1 MNKIYK
7 TIWNESIRAWV
18 AVHENAAAC
27 GKSTRSSRRRVSS
40 GLLALGMAAAGW
52 ATVTTGAFAQVST
65 SGNSQGFGIGSTSRG
80 SSTCVAIGASGSS
93 NATTYCGG
101 ADALAVGNGASAVGA
116 TSVAVGYSANAI
128 NSGDLALGAS
138 SYASGGV
145 GNLSA
150 VAVGRAATAVG
161 QDALA
166 LGNSAS
172 AQVDY
177 GAALGNFA
185 KVSAR
190 NALAVGNS
198 SSAGGVAATAIGN
211 FATAA
216 GTNAVAIGGGGV
228 PGAFVGAQAGS
239 VGSVAIGGNL
249 VRAASSSA
257 TDGIA
262 IGGESV
268 VAAGAI
274 SGVAIGR
281 GSTVAGAAKYGIAQG
296 DGAAANQANDIAIG
310 HGAATNANAGGSNI
324 AVGNGATTGANGQ
337 NVAMGSDGTTAD
349 AGSASG
355 GAVAIGRGQTA
366 IGDGAVTLGANNVAA
381 GDAAGGSAAN
391 GAVAIGSGNQALGQ
405 GAVALGNASSATAAG
420 ALALGDTARSAA
432 QNAIAFGS
440 NATASHAG
448 SVALGANAVAD
459 GATLGNAGYN
469 PGSGA
474 IAGTNPVGEAS
485 VGSSGAER
493 RITNVAAGAGATDAV
508 NVSQLRSLGTNVDN
522 LGDTAASAIGGGASY
537 DPATGKVTG
546 PTYNIAGGQQTTISD
561 AINTL
566 NQGWNVTTSGNASG
580 TSVTAIKPGDTMTV
594 DGGKNIA
601 LTQDGSTISIATSD
615 TPTFTSVGIDNG
627 GPVLSGSGLDMSG
640 QKVAN
645 VAAGDVSAS
654 STDAVNGSQLHQTN
668 QTVNNVGDSTASV
681 IGGGASYDP
690 ATGKV
695 TGPTYNIAGGQQ
707 TTVSDA
713 INALNE
719 GWNVTTSGNASG
731 TSMTAIKPGD
741 TMTVDGGKNIALTQ
755 DGSKISIAT
764 SDTPT
769 FASVG
774 IDNGGPVLS
783 GSGLDMAGQKIT
795 NVAPGDVSS
804 TSTDAVNGSQLNDT
818 NQKIKQASDQ
828 AVKYDTNPDGSI
840 NYGSVTLNPGGV
852 PSKLGN
858 VAAGDVSATS
868 TDAVNGSQLHQT
880 NQTMNNQGDSTA
892 SVIGGGASYDP
903 ATGKVTG
910 PTYNIAGGQQTTIS
924 DAINVLNQGWNVTTS
939 GNANG
944 TSMTAI
950 KPGDTMT
957 VDGGKNI
964 ALTQDG
970 SKISIATSDTP
981 TFTSVGIDNGGLV
994 LSGSGLDMASQK
1006 ITNVAAGDVSA
1017 SSTDAVNG
1025 SQLHQTNQ
1033 TVNNQGNSTASV
1045 IGGGASY
1052 DPATGKVTGPTYNIA
1067 GGQQTTISDAINTLN
1082 QGWNVTTSGNASGTS
1097 MTAIKPGDTM
1107 TVDGGK
1113 NIALTQ
1119 DGSKISIATSDT
1131 PTFASVGIDNGGPVL
1146 SGSGLD
1152 MANQKITNVAQ
1163 GDVSASS
1170 SNAVN
1175 GSQLHQTNQTVNN
1188 VGDSTASAIGG
1199 GASYD
1204 PATGKVTGPTYN
1216 IAGGQQTTISDAI
1229 NVLNQGWNVTTSGN
1243 ANGTSMTAIK
1253 PGDTMTVDGGKN
1265 IALTQDGSK
1274 ISIAT
1279 SDMPTFTSVG
1289 IDNGGPVLSGSGLD
1303 MVNQKIKNVAAG
1315 DVSATSADA
1324 VNGSQLHQ
1332 TNQMV
1337 NNQGDSTVSVI
1348 GGGASYD
1355 PATGKVTG
1363 PTYNIA
1369 GGQQTTISD
1378 AINTLNQGWNVTTSG
1393 NASGTSMTAIKP
1405 GDTMTVDGG
1414 KNISLTQDGSTIS
1427 IATSDTPTFA
1437 SVGIDNG
1444 GPVLSGSGLD
1454 MANQKITNVAPGDV
1468 SATST
1473 DAVNGSQL
1481 YETNQSVTK
1490 LGDTLNNIAGDT
1502 SETYTDQNGIGIRYA
1517 RTNESG
1523 LAQTDAFAQSP
1534 GSTAVGY
1541 AATAS
1546 ADNALALG
1554 RETTASHAGS
1564 VALGANAIAD
1574 GATLGNAAYNPGT
1587 GPLAST
1593 TPVGEVSVGSSGA
1606 ERRITNVAAGAEDT
1620 DAVNVSQLKALQS
1633 SVGDVS
1639 DRAVKYDGNQGD
1651 PKTQI
1656 TLEGPTSTDGGK
1668 TGGTK
1673 LTNVAQGDV
1682 SATSMDVVNGS
1693 QLHQTNQ
1700 TVNNVG
1706 DSTASAIGG
1715 GASYDPATGKVTGPT
1730 YNIAGGQQTTI
1741 SDAINTLNQG
1751 WNVTTSGNAS
1761 GTAVTAIKPGD
1772 TMTVDGGK
1780 NIVLTQDGSK
1790 ISIATSDTPTFTS
1803 VGIDNGGAVL
1813 SGSGLDMAGQKV
1825 TNVAPGDVSAS
1836 STDAVNGSQL
1846 NDTNQKI
1853 KQASDQA
1860 VKYDTNPDGSINY
1873 GSVTLNPG
1881 GSPAKLGNVAAGDV
1895 SATSTDAVNGSQ
1907 LHQTNQTMNN
1917 QGDSTASAIGGGASY
1932 DPATGKV
1939 TGPTY
1944 NIAGGQ
1950 QTTISDA
1957 INALNQG
1964 WNVTTSGNASGTSV
1978 TAIKPGDT
1986 MTVDGG
1992 KNIALT
1998 QDGSKISIATS
2009 DTPTFTSVG
2018 IDNGGPV
2025 LSGSGL
2031 DMASQKITNVAAG
2044 DVSATSTD
2052 AVNGSQLH
2060 QTNQTVNNQGDS
2072 TASAI
2077 GGGASYDPATGK
2089 VTGPTYNIAGGQ
2101 QTTISDAINALNEGW
2116 NVTTSGNASGTAVT
2130 AIKPGSTMTVDGG
2143 KNIALT
2149 QDGSKISI
2157 ETSDT
2162 PTFAS
2167 VGIDNGG
2174 PMLSGSGLDMANQK
2188 ITNVAPGD
2196 VSATSTDAV
2205 NGSQLNDTN
2214 QKIKQASDQA
2224 VKYDT
2229 NPDGS
2234 VNYNS
2239 VTLNPGGSPAKLG
2252 NVAAGDVSATSTD
2265 AVNGS
2270 QLYETNQSVTKLGD
2284 TITNIAGDTSQ
2295 SYTDQNGVG
2304 IRYARTNEAGL
2315 PQTDAFA
2322 QAPGSTAVGY
2332 AATASADNA
2341 LALGREASATHAG
2354 SVALGANAIANGATL
2369 GNAAYNPGT
2378 GPLAGTTPVGEVSI
2392 GSGGAERRIT
2402 NVAAGAGDTDAV
2414 NVSQLKAL
2422 QSSVGD
2428 VSDRAVKYDG
2438 KPGDPKTQ
2446 ITLEGPASTDG
2457 GKTGGTKLTNVAQGD
2472 VSANSTDAING
2483 SQLNETNQSVTK
2495 LGDTITNIAG
2505 DTSESYTDQN
2515 GIGIRYVRTNEAGL
2529 SQTDA
2534 FAQAPGSTAV
2544 GYAATASADNALA
2557 LGREAS
2563 ATHAG
2568 SVALGANA
2576 IADGA
2581 TLGNAAYNP
2590 GTGPLAGTT
2599 PVGEVSIGSSGAE
2612 RRITNV
2618 AAGAED
2624 TDAVNVSQLKS
2635 VEANVGDLSAG
2646 VVKYDRNPDGTIDY
2660 THVTMNPGGA
2670 PTTISNVA
2678 AGELSA
2684 TSTDAVNG
2692 SQLYETNQ
2700 NVTRL
2705 GEQVDNIANGGGI
2718 KYFHANGGATPL
2730 PDSRA
2735 DGAGS
2740 TAMGPAA
2747 NANGANSVAVGNGA
2761 VANKDGD
2768 VALGAGSVA
2777 DRGAE
2782 KYKGKYSGA
2791 DNTTAGTVS
2800 VGAPGAER
2808 TISNVADG
2816 REATDAVNVRQ
2827 LDGAV
2832 EEAKKYTDDSIKKVA
2847 GDVVEVGDKLDKLGD
2862 RVTNVEGDVTNI
2874 KKGAGGMFQVSQ
2886 DQTPVAPS
2894 ASGSN
2899 SVAGGAGAVAS
2910 GSNSTALGNQA
2921 SATGSSST
2929 AVGNGA
2935 KASGNNAVALG
2946 AGSDGSRDN
2955 AVSVGAVGQ
2964 ERQIVNVAPG
2974 TAGTDAVNVN
2984 QLHDM
2989 ARGLGSQ
2996 IAGVRSDMQSMDHRL
3011 TAGVATAMAMAGLPQ
3026 AYLPG
3031 RSMVALG
3038 GGTWRGE
3045 SGVALGLS
3053 TVSDNGNWVM
3063 KGSAS
3068 SSSRGDIG
3076 ASVGVGYQ
3084 W

>member
-1 MNKIYK
+1 MNRIYK

-27 GKSTRSSRRRVSS
+27 GKSTRSTRRRVAR
-40 GLLALGMAAAGW
+40 GLLALGVAATGFTA
-52 ATVTTGAFAQVST
+52 ATPGAHAQTVVS
-65 SGNSQGFGIGSTSRG
+65 
-80 SSTCVAIGASGSS
+80 
-93 NATTYCGG
+93 GG
-101 ADALAVGNGASAVGA
+101 ANNAPSGKTASVDQSCGQNFVDRSNPGNTSNGNTYVLTNGCSTAVGN
-116 TSVAVGYSANAI
+116 N
-128 NSGDLALGAS
+128 
-138 SYASGGV
+138 
-145 GNLSA
+145 
-150 VAVGRAATAVG
+150 
-161 QDALA
+161 
-166 LGNSAS
+166 AS
-172 AQVDY
+172 AQTAGV
-177 GAALGNFA
+177 ALGDRA
-185 KVSAR
+185 SA
-190 NALAVGNS
+190 AQ
-198 SSAGGVAATAIGN
+198 GGVALG
-211 FATAA
+211 
-216 GTNAVAIGGGGV
+216 
-228 PGAFVGAQAGS
+228 VGARAVQ
-239 VGSVAIGGNL
+239 GN
-249 VRAASSSA
+249 
-257 TDGIA
+257 
-262 IGGESV
+262 
-268 VAAGAI
+268 
-274 SGVAIGR
+274 SGVAIGP
-281 GSTVAGAAKYGIAQG
+281 VALSSG
-296 DGAAANQANDIAIG
+296 NTSIAIG
-310 HGAATNANAGGSNI
+310 RQSAANGDYSMALGNVAYAKGESGIALGHSALADGYRSIAIGASDSRAAGNDGVSNGANYNPATQTRASGTNAVSLGAG
-324 AVGNGATTGANGQ
+324 AVTS
-337 NVAMGSDGTTAD
+337 VDDS
-349 AGSASG
+349 
-355 GAVAIGRGQTA
+355 VAIGSNSVGVANATGPAKFSGDA
-366 IGDGAVTLGANNVAA
+366 IASTGAVSVGKAGSERQIRNVAGGTAGTDAVNVNQLTAVSDSAVKYDTNPDGSVNYGSVTLNPGGAPAKLGNVAA
-381 GDAAGGSAAN
+381 GDVSATSTDAVNGSQLHQTNQTVNNQGDSTASVIGGGASYDPATGKVTGPTYNIAGGQQTTISD
-391 GAVAIGSGNQALGQ
+391 AINALNQGWN
-405 GAVALGNASSATAAG
+405 VTTSGNASGTSVTAIKP
-420 ALALGDTARSAA
+420 GDTMTVDGGK
-432 QNAIAFGS
+432 NIALTQDGS
-440 NATASHAG
+440 KISIATSDTPTFT
-448 SVALGANAVAD
+448 SVGIDNGGPVLS
-459 GATLGNAGYN
+459 
-469 PGSGA
+469 GSGLDM
-474 IAGTNPVGEAS
+474 
-485 VGSSGAER
+485 SGQK
-493 RITNVAAGAGATDAV
+493 ITNVAPGDVSATSTDAV
-508 NVSQLRSLGTNVDN
+508 NGSQLHQTNQTVNNQGDSTASVIGGGASYDPATGKVTGPTYNIAGGQQTTISDAINTLNQGWNVTTSGNASGTSVTAVKPGDTMTVDGGKNIALTQDGSKISIATSDTPTFTSVGIDNGGPVLSGSGLDMANQKITNVAP
-522 LGDTAASAIGGGASY
+522 GDVSATSTDAVNGSQLHQTNQTVNNQGDSTASAIGGGASY

-601 LTQDGSTISIATSD
+601 LTQDGSKISIATSD

-640 QKVAN
+640 QK
-645 VAAGDVSAS
+645 
-654 STDAVNGSQLHQTN
+654 
-668 QTVNNVGDSTASV
+668 
-681 IGGGASYDP
+681 
-690 ATGKV
+690 
-695 TGPTYNIAGGQQ
+695 
-707 TTVSDA
+707 
-713 INALNE
+713 
-719 GWNVTTSGNASG
+719 
-731 TSMTAIKPGD
+731 
-741 TMTVDGGKNIALTQ
+741 
-755 DGSKISIAT
+755 
-764 SDTPT
+764 
-769 FASVG
+769 
-774 IDNGGPVLS
+774 
-783 GSGLDMAGQKIT
+783 IT
-795 NVAPGDVSS
+795 NVAPGDVSA

-828 AVKYDTNPDGSI
+828 AVKYDTNPDGSV
-840 NYGSVTLNPGGV
+840 NYGSVTLNPGGS
-852 PSKLGN
+852 PAKLGN

-880 NQTMNNQGDSTA
+880 NQTVNNQGD
-892 SVIGGGASYDP
+892 
-903 ATGKVTG
+903 
-910 PTYNIAGGQQTTIS
+910 
-924 DAINVLNQGWNVTTS
+924 
-939 GNANG
+939 
-944 TSMTAI
+944 
-950 KPGDTMT
+950 
-957 VDGGKNI
+957 
-964 ALTQDG
+964 
-970 SKISIATSDTP
+970 
-981 TFTSVGIDNGGLV
+981 
-994 LSGSGLDMASQK
+994 
-1006 ITNVAAGDVSA
+1006 
-1017 SSTDAVNG
+1017 
-1025 SQLHQTNQ
+1025 
-1033 TVNNQGNSTASV
+1033 STASV

-1097 MTAIKPGDTM
+1097 VTAIKPGDTM

-1131 PTFASVGIDNGGPVL
+1131 PTFTSVGIDNGGPVLSASGLDMANQKITHVAPGEVSSTSADAVNGSQLNDTNQKVQQVSDQAVKYDTNPDGSINYNSVTLNPGGSPAKLGNVAAGDVSATSTDAVNGSQLHQTNQTVNNQGSSTASVIGGGASYDPATGKVTGPTYNIAGSQQTTISDAINALNQGWNVTTSGNASGTSVTAIKPGDTMTIDGGKNIALTQDGSKISIATSDTPTFTSVGIDNGGPVL

-1152 MANQKITNVAQ
+1152 MANQKITNVAP
-1163 GDVSASS
+1163 GDVSATSTD
-1170 SNAVN
+1170 AVN

-1188 VGDSTASAIGG
+1188 QGDSTA
-1199 GASYD
+1199 
-1204 PATGKVTGPTYN
+1204 
-1216 IAGGQQTTISDAI
+1216 
-1229 NVLNQGWNVTTSGN
+1229 
-1243 ANGTSMTAIK
+1243 
-1253 PGDTMTVDGGKN
+1253 
-1265 IALTQDGSK
+1265 
-1274 ISIAT
+1274 
-1279 SDMPTFTSVG
+1279 
-1289 IDNGGPVLSGSGLD
+1289 
-1303 MVNQKIKNVAAG
+1303 
-1315 DVSATSADA
+1315 
-1324 VNGSQLHQ
+1324 
-1332 TNQMV
+1332 
-1337 NNQGDSTVSVI
+1337 SVI

-1393 NASGTSMTAIKP
+1393 NASGTSVTAVKP

-1414 KNISLTQDGSTIS
+1414 KNIALTQDGSKIS
-1427 IATSDTPTFA
+1427 IATSDTPTFT

-1444 GPVLSGSGLD
+1444 GPVLSGSGLA

-1481 YETNQSVTK
+1481 NDTNQKVQQASDQAVKYDTNPDGSVNYNSVTLNPGGSPAKLGNVAAGDVSQNSTDAVNGSQLYETNQNVTK
-1490 LGDTLNNIAGDT
+1490 LGDTLTNIAGDT
-1502 SETYTDQNGIGIRYA
+1502 SQSYTDQNGMGIRYA
-1517 RTNESG
+1517 RTNEAG

-1546 ADNALALG
+1546 ADNALAIG

-1564 VALGANAIAD
+1564 VALGANAIAN

-1587 GPLAST
+1587 GVLAGT
-1593 TPVGEVSVGSSGA
+1593 NPVGEVSLGSSGA

-1639 DRAVKYDGNQGD
+1639 DRAVKYDGKPGD

-1682 SATSMDVVNGS
+1682 SATSTDAVNGS

-1700 TVNNVG
+1700 TVNN
-1706 DSTASAIGG
+1706 
-1715 GASYDPATGKVTGPT
+1715 
-1730 YNIAGGQQTTI
+1730 
-1741 SDAINTLNQG
+1741 
-1751 WNVTTSGNAS
+1751 
-1761 GTAVTAIKPGD
+1761 
-1772 TMTVDGGK
+1772 
-1780 NIVLTQDGSK
+1780 
-1790 ISIATSDTPTFTS
+1790 
-1803 VGIDNGGAVL
+1803 
-1813 SGSGLDMAGQKV
+1813 
-1825 TNVAPGDVSAS
+1825 
-1836 STDAVNGSQL
+1836 
-1846 NDTNQKI
+1846 
-1853 KQASDQA
+1853 
-1860 VKYDTNPDGSINY
+1860 
-1873 GSVTLNPG
+1873 
-1881 GSPAKLGNVAAGDV
+1881 
-1895 SATSTDAVNGSQ
+1895 
-1907 LHQTNQTMNN
+1907 
-1917 QGDSTASAIGGGASY
+1917 QGDSTASVIGGGASY

-2031 DMASQKITNVAAG
+2031 DMA
-2044 DVSATSTD
+2044 
-2052 AVNGSQLH
+2052 
-2060 QTNQTVNNQGDS
+2060 
-2072 TASAI
+2072 
-2077 GGGASYDPATGK
+2077 
-2089 VTGPTYNIAGGQ
+2089 
-2101 QTTISDAINALNEGW
+2101 
-2116 NVTTSGNASGTAVT
+2116 
-2130 AIKPGSTMTVDGG
+2130 
-2143 KNIALT
+2143 
-2149 QDGSKISI
+2149 
-2157 ETSDT
+2157 
-2162 PTFAS
+2162 
-2167 VGIDNGG
+2167 
-2174 PMLSGSGLDMANQK
+2174 NQK
-2188 ITNVAPGD
+2188 ITNVTPGD

-2214 QKIKQASDQA
+2214 QKVKQASDQA

-2252 NVAAGDVSATSTD
+2252 NVAAGDVSQNSTD

-2270 QLYETNQSVTKLGD
+2270 QLYETNQNVTKLGD
-2284 TITNIAGDTSQ
+2284 TLTNIAGDTSQ
-2295 SYTDQNGVG
+2295 SYTDQNGMG

-2315 PQTDAFA
+2315 AQTDAFA
-2322 QAPGSTAVGY
+2322 QSPGSTAVGY

-2341 LALGREASATHAG
+2341 LALGRETTASHAG

-2378 GPLAGTTPVGEVSI
+2378 GVLAGTNPVGEVSL
-2392 GSGGAERRIT
+2392 GSSGAERRIT
-2402 NVAAGAGDTDAV
+2402 NVAAGAEDTDAV
-2414 NVSQLKAL
+2414 NVSQLKTL

-2472 VSANSTDAING
+2472 VSATSTDAVNG
-2483 SQLNETNQSVTK
+2483 SQLNDTNQNVTK
-2495 LGDTITNIAG
+2495 LGDTLTNIAG
-2505 DTSESYTDQN
+2505 DTSQSYTDQN
-2515 GIGIRYVRTNEAGL
+2515 GMGIRYARTNEAGL
-2529 SQTDA
+2529 AQTDA

-2557 LGREAS
+2557 LGRETTAS
-2563 ATHAG
+2563 HAG

-2576 IADGA
+2576 IANGA

-2590 GTGPLAGTT
+2590 GTGTLAGTN

-2635 VEANVGDLSAG
+2635 VEANLGDLSAG
-2646 VVKYDRNPDGTIDY
+2646 AVKYDRNPDGSIDY

-2670 PTTISNVA
+2670 PTTITNVA

-2705 GEQVDNIANGGGI
+2705 GDQVDNIANGGGI

-2735 DGAGS
+2735 NGAGS

-2768 VALGAGSVA
+2768 VALGGGAVA
-2777 DRGAE
+2777 DRGSE
-2782 KYKGKYSGA
+2782 HYTGKYSNA
-2791 DNTTAGTVS
+2791 QNDTAGTVS
-2800 VGAPGAER
+2800 VGSAGHER

-2832 EEAKKYTDDSIKKVA
+2832 QEAKDWSKNYTDESINKVA
-2847 GDVVEVGDKLDKLGD
+2847 GDVVQVGDKLDKLGD
-2862 RVTNVEGDVTNI
+2862 RVTNVEGDVTKI
-2874 KKGAGGMFQVSQ
+2874 KNGSGGMFQVSQ

-2899 SVAGGAGAVAS
+2899 AVAGGAGAVAS
-2910 GSNSTALGNQA
+2910 GANSTALGNQA

-2989 ARGLGSQ
+2989 ARGLGGQ

-3011 TAGVATAMAMAGLPQ
+3011 TAGVAAAMAMAGLPQ

>member
-65 SGNSQGFGIGSTSRG
+65 SGNNQGFGIGSTSRG

-474 IAGTNPVGEAS
+474 IAGTIPVGEAS

-546 PTYNIAGGQQTTISD
+546 PTYNIAGGQQTTVSD
-561 AINTL
+561 AIDVL

-580 TSVTAIKPGDTMTV
+580 TSMTAIKPGDTMTV

-601 LTQDGSTISIATSD
+601 LTQDDSKISIATSD

-627 GPVLSGSGLDMSG
+627 GPVLSGSGLDMAG

-668 QTVNNVGDSTASV
+668 QTVNNVGDSTASA

-731 TSMTAIKPGD
+731 TSVTAIKPGS

-868 TDAVNGSQLHQT
+868 TDAVNGSQLHQM

-939 GNANG
+939 GNASGTSVTAIKPGDTMTVDGGKNIALTQDGSKISIATSDTPTFASVGIDNGGPMLSGSGLDMANQKITNVAQGDVSASSSDAVNGSQLHQTNQTVNNQGNSTASAIGGGASYDPATGKVTGPTYNIAGGQQTTISDAINVLNQGWNVTTSGNASG

-981 TFTSVGIDNGGLV
+981 TFASVGIDNGGPV

-1082 QGWNVTTSGNASGTS
+1082 KGWNVTTSGNASGTS

-1131 PTFASVGIDNGGPVL
+1131 PTFASVGIGNGGPVL

-1152 MANQKITNVAQ
+1152 MANQKITNIAP
-1163 GDVSASS
+1163 GDVS
-1170 SNAVN
+1170 
-1175 GSQLHQTNQTVNN
+1175 
-1188 VGDSTASAIGG
+1188 STS
-1199 GASYD
+1199 
-1204 PATGKVTGPTYN
+1204 T
-1216 IAGGQQTTISDAI
+1216 
-1229 NVLNQGWNVTTSGN
+1229 
-1243 ANGTSMTAIK
+1243 
-1253 PGDTMTVDGGKN
+1253 
-1265 IALTQDGSK
+1265 
-1274 ISIAT
+1274 
-1279 SDMPTFTSVG
+1279 
-1289 IDNGGPVLSGSGLD
+1289 
-1303 MVNQKIKNVAAG
+1303 
-1315 DVSATSADA
+1315 DA
-1324 VNGSQLHQ
+1324 VNGSQL
-1332 TNQMV
+1332 N
-1337 NNQGDSTVSVI
+1337 
-1348 GGGASYD
+1348 
-1355 PATGKVTG
+1355 
-1363 PTYNIA
+1363 
-1369 GGQQTTISD
+1369 
-1378 AINTLNQGWNVTTSG
+1378 
-1393 NASGTSMTAIKP
+1393 
-1405 GDTMTVDGG
+1405 DT
-1414 KNISLTQDGSTIS
+1414 
-1427 IATSDTPTFA
+1427 
-1437 SVGIDNG
+1437 
-1444 GPVLSGSGLD
+1444 
-1454 MANQKITNVAPGDV
+1454 NQKIKQASDQAVHYDTNPDGSVNYGSVTLNPGGSPAKLGNVAAGDV

-1587 GPLAST
+1587 GPLAGT

-1639 DRAVKYDGNQGD
+1639 DRAVKYDGKPGD

-1656 TLEGPTSTDGGK
+1656 TLEGPASTDGGK

-1682 SATSMDVVNGS
+1682 SATSADAVNGSQLHQTNQTVNNQGNSTASVIGGGASYDPTTGKVTGPTYNIAGGQQTTISDAINTLNQGWNVTTSGNASGTSVTAIKPGDTMTVDGGKNIALTQDGSKISIATSDTPTFTSVGIDNGGPVLSGSGLDMSGQKVTSVAPGDVSASSTDAVNGSQLNDTNQKIKQASDQAVKYDTNPDGSINYGSVTLNPGGVPSKLGNVAAGDVSATSTDAVNGSQLHQTNQTVNNVGDSTASAIGGGASYDPATGKVTGPTYNIAGGQQTTISDAINALNQGWNVTTSGNASGTSMTAIKPGDTMTVDGGKNIALTQDGSTISIATSDTPTFTSVGIDNGGPVLSGSGLDMASQKVTNVAAGDVSATSTDAVNGS

-1761 GTAVTAIKPGD
+1761 GTS
-1772 TMTVDGGK
+1772 M
-1780 NIVLTQDGSK
+1780 
-1790 ISIATSDTPTFTS
+1790 
-1803 VGIDNGGAVL
+1803 
-1813 SGSGLDMAGQKV
+1813 
-1825 TNVAPGDVSAS
+1825 
-1836 STDAVNGSQL
+1836 
-1846 NDTNQKI
+1846 
-1853 KQASDQA
+1853 
-1860 VKYDTNPDGSINY
+1860 
-1873 GSVTLNPG
+1873 
-1881 GSPAKLGNVAAGDV
+1881 
-1895 SATSTDAVNGSQ
+1895 
-1907 LHQTNQTMNN
+1907 
-1917 QGDSTASAIGGGASY
+1917 
-1932 DPATGKV
+1932 
-1939 TGPTY
+1939 
-1944 NIAGGQ
+1944 
-1950 QTTISDA
+1950 
-1957 INALNQG
+1957 
-1964 WNVTTSGNASGTSV
+1964 

-2018 IDNGGPV
+2018 IDNGGP
-2025 LSGSGL
+2025 
-2031 DMASQKITNVAAG
+2031 
-2044 DVSATSTD
+2044 
-2052 AVNGSQLH
+2052 
-2060 QTNQTVNNQGDS
+2060 
-2072 TASAI
+2072 
-2077 GGGASYDPATGK
+2077 
-2089 VTGPTYNIAGGQ
+2089 
-2101 QTTISDAINALNEGW
+2101 
-2116 NVTTSGNASGTAVT
+2116 
-2130 AIKPGSTMTVDGG
+2130 
-2143 KNIALT
+2143 
-2149 QDGSKISI
+2149 
-2157 ETSDT
+2157 
-2162 PTFAS
+2162 
-2167 VGIDNGG
+2167 
-2174 PMLSGSGLDMANQK
+2174 MLSGSGLDMANQK
-2188 ITNVAPGD
+2188 ITHVAPGE
-2196 VSATSTDAV
+2196 VSSASTDAI

-2214 QKIKQASDQA
+2214 QKVKQASDQA

-2234 VNYNS
+2234 INYNS

-2354 SVALGANAIANGATL
+2354 SVALGANAIADGATL

-2392 GSGGAERRIT
+2392 GSSGAERRIT
-2402 NVAAGAGDTDAV
+2402 NVAAGAEDTDAV

-2438 KPGDPKTQ
+2438 NPGGPKTQ
-2446 ITLEGPASTDG
+2446 ITLEGAASTDG
-2457 GKTGGTKLTNVAQGD
+2457 GKTGGTKITNVAQGD
-2472 VSANSTDAING
+2472 VSANSTDAVNG
-2483 SQLNETNQSVTK
+2483 SQLYETNQNVTK

-2505 DTSESYTDQN
+2505 DTSQSYTDQN
-2515 GIGIRYVRTNEAGL
+2515 GIGIRYARTNEAGL
-2529 SQTDA
+2529 PQTDA

-2635 VEANVGDLSAG
+2635 VEANVSDLSAG
-2646 VVKYDRNPDGTIDY
+2646 VVKYDRNPDGSIDY
-2660 THVTMNPGGA
+2660 THVTLNPGGA

-2705 GEQVDNIANGGGI
+2705 GDQVDNIANGGGI

-2747 NANGANSVAVGNGA
+2747 TANGANSVAVGNGA

-2782 KYKGKYSGA
+2782 KYEGKYSGA

-2984 QLHDM
+2984 QLHDI

-3031 RSMVALG
+3031 RSMVAIG

-3053 TVSDNGNWVM
+3053 TVSDNGNWVV

-3068 SSSRGDIG
+3068 STSRGDVG

>member
-1 MNKIYK
+1 M
-7 TIWNESIRAWV
+7 
-18 AVHENAAAC
+18 
-27 GKSTRSSRRRVSS
+27 
-40 GLLALGMAAAGW
+40 
-52 ATVTTGAFAQVST
+52 
-65 SGNSQGFGIGSTSRG
+65 
-80 SSTCVAIGASGSS
+80 
-93 NATTYCGG
+93 
-101 ADALAVGNGASAVGA
+101 
-116 TSVAVGYSANAI
+116 
-128 NSGDLALGAS
+128 
-138 SYASGGV
+138 
-145 GNLSA
+145 
-150 VAVGRAATAVG
+150 
-161 QDALA
+161 
-166 LGNSAS
+166 
-172 AQVDY
+172 
-177 GAALGNFA
+177 
-185 KVSAR
+185 
-190 NALAVGNS
+190 
-198 SSAGGVAATAIGN
+198 
-211 FATAA
+211 
-216 GTNAVAIGGGGV
+216 
-228 PGAFVGAQAGS
+228 
-239 VGSVAIGGNL
+239 
-249 VRAASSSA
+249 
-257 TDGIA
+257 
-262 IGGESV
+262 
-268 VAAGAI
+268 
-274 SGVAIGR
+274 
-281 GSTVAGAAKYGIAQG
+281 
-296 DGAAANQANDIAIG
+296 
-310 HGAATNANAGGSNI
+310 
-324 AVGNGATTGANGQ
+324 
-337 NVAMGSDGTTAD
+337 
-349 AGSASG
+349 
-355 GAVAIGRGQTA
+355 
-366 IGDGAVTLGANNVAA
+366 
-381 GDAAGGSAAN
+381 
-391 GAVAIGSGNQALGQ
+391 
-405 GAVALGNASSATAAG
+405 
-420 ALALGDTARSAA
+420 
-432 QNAIAFGS
+432 
-440 NATASHAG
+440 
-448 SVALGANAVAD
+448 
-459 GATLGNAGYN
+459 
-469 PGSGA
+469 
-474 IAGTNPVGEAS
+474 
-485 VGSSGAER
+485 
-493 RITNVAAGAGATDAV
+493 
-508 NVSQLRSLGTNVDN
+508 
-522 LGDTAASAIGGGASY
+522 
-537 DPATGKVTG
+537 
-546 PTYNIAGGQQTTISD
+546 
-561 AINTL
+561 
-566 NQGWNVTTSGNASG
+566 
-580 TSVTAIKPGDTMTV
+580 
-594 DGGKNIA
+594 
-601 LTQDGSTISIATSD
+601 
-615 TPTFTSVGIDNG
+615 
-627 GPVLSGSGLDMSG
+627 
-640 QKVAN
+640 
-645 VAAGDVSAS
+645 
-654 STDAVNGSQLHQTN
+654 
-668 QTVNNVGDSTASV
+668 
-681 IGGGASYDP
+681 
-690 ATGKV
+690 
-695 TGPTYNIAGGQQ
+695 
-707 TTVSDA
+707 
-713 INALNE
+713 
-719 GWNVTTSGNASG
+719 
-731 TSMTAIKPGD
+731 
-741 TMTVDGGKNIALTQ
+741 
-755 DGSKISIAT
+755 
-764 SDTPT
+764 
-769 FASVG
+769 
-774 IDNGGPVLS
+774 
-783 GSGLDMAGQKIT
+783 
-795 NVAPGDVSS
+795 
-804 TSTDAVNGSQLNDT
+804 
-818 NQKIKQASDQ
+818 
-828 AVKYDTNPDGSI
+828 
-840 NYGSVTLNPGGV
+840 
-852 PSKLGN
+852 
-858 VAAGDVSATS
+858 
-868 TDAVNGSQLHQT
+868 
-880 NQTMNNQGDSTA
+880 
-892 SVIGGGASYDP
+892 
-903 ATGKVTG
+903 
-910 PTYNIAGGQQTTIS
+910 
-924 DAINVLNQGWNVTTS
+924 
-939 GNANG
+939 
-944 TSMTAI
+944 
-950 KPGDTMT
+950 
-957 VDGGKNI
+957 
-964 ALTQDG
+964 
-970 SKISIATSDTP
+970 
-981 TFTSVGIDNGGLV
+981 
-994 LSGSGLDMASQK
+994 
-1006 ITNVAAGDVSA
+1006 
-1017 SSTDAVNG
+1017 
-1025 SQLHQTNQ
+1025 
-1033 TVNNQGNSTASV
+1033 
-1045 IGGGASY
+1045 
-1052 DPATGKVTGPTYNIA
+1052 
-1067 GGQQTTISDAINTLN
+1067 
-1082 QGWNVTTSGNASGTS
+1082 
-1097 MTAIKPGDTM
+1097 
-1107 TVDGGK
+1107 
-1113 NIALTQ
+1113 
-1119 DGSKISIATSDT
+1119 
-1131 PTFASVGIDNGGPVL
+1131 
-1146 SGSGLD
+1146 
-1152 MANQKITNVAQ
+1152 
-1163 GDVSASS
+1163 
-1170 SNAVN
+1170 
-1175 GSQLHQTNQTVNN
+1175 
-1188 VGDSTASAIGG
+1188 
-1199 GASYD
+1199 
-1204 PATGKVTGPTYN
+1204 
-1216 IAGGQQTTISDAI
+1216 
-1229 NVLNQGWNVTTSGN
+1229 
-1243 ANGTSMTAIK
+1243 
-1253 PGDTMTVDGGKN
+1253 
-1265 IALTQDGSK
+1265 
-1274 ISIAT
+1274 
-1279 SDMPTFTSVG
+1279 
-1289 IDNGGPVLSGSGLD
+1289 
-1303 MVNQKIKNVAAG
+1303 
-1315 DVSATSADA
+1315 
-1324 VNGSQLHQ
+1324 
-1332 TNQMV
+1332 
-1337 NNQGDSTVSVI
+1337 
-1348 GGGASYD
+1348 
-1355 PATGKVTG
+1355 
-1363 PTYNIA
+1363 
-1369 GGQQTTISD
+1369 
-1378 AINTLNQGWNVTTSG
+1378 NQGWNVTTSG

-1427 IATSDTPTFA
+1427 IATSDTPTFT

-1444 GPVLSGSGLD
+1444 GPMLSDSGLD

-1468 SATST
+1468 SSTSTDAVNGSQLNDTNQKVQQASDQAVKYDTNPDGSVNYNSVTLNPGGSPAKLGNVAAGDVSATST
-1473 DAVNGSQL
+1473 DAINGSQL

-1587 GPLAST
+1587 GPLAGT

-1639 DRAVKYDGNQGD
+1639 DRAVKYDGKPGD

-1682 SATSMDVVNGS
+1682 SASSSDAVNGS

-1706 DSTASAIGG
+1706 DSTASVIGG

-1741 SDAINTLNQG
+1741 SDAINALNQG

-1761 GTAVTAIKPGD
+1761 GTSMTAIKPGD

-1780 NIVLTQDGSK
+1780 NISLTQDGSK

-1803 VGIDNGGAVL
+1803 VGIDNGGPVL
-1813 SGSGLDMAGQKV
+1813 SGSGLDMANQKI
-1825 TNVAPGDVSAS
+1825 THVAPGEVSSA
-1836 STDAVNGSQL
+1836 STDAINGSQL

-1860 VKYDTNPDGSINY
+1860 VKYDTNPDGSVNY
-1873 GSVTLNPG
+1873 NSVTLNPG

-1907 LHQTNQTMNN
+1907 LHQTNQTVNN
-1917 QGDSTASAIGGGASY
+1917 QGNSTASVIGGGASY

-1992 KNIALT
+1992 KNISLT

-2009 DTPTFTSVG
+2009 DTPTFASVG

-2031 DMASQKITNVAAG
+2031 DMASQKITNVA
-2044 DVSATSTD
+2044 
-2052 AVNGSQLH
+2052 
-2060 QTNQTVNNQGDS
+2060 
-2072 TASAI
+2072 
-2077 GGGASYDPATGK
+2077 
-2089 VTGPTYNIAGGQ
+2089 
-2101 QTTISDAINALNEGW
+2101 
-2116 NVTTSGNASGTAVT
+2116 
-2130 AIKPGSTMTVDGG
+2130 
-2143 KNIALT
+2143 
-2149 QDGSKISI
+2149 
-2157 ETSDT
+2157 
-2162 PTFAS
+2162 
-2167 VGIDNGG
+2167 
-2174 PMLSGSGLDMANQK
+2174 
-2188 ITNVAPGD
+2188 PGD
-2196 VSATSTDAV
+2196 VSASSTDAV

-2214 QKIKQASDQA
+2214 QKVQQASDQA

-2239 VTLNPGGSPAKLG
+2239 VTLNPGGSPVKLG

-2265 AVNGS
+2265 VVNGS

-2284 TITNIAGDTSQ
+2284 TLNNIAGDTSET
-2295 SYTDQNGVG
+2295 YTDQNGIG
-2304 IRYARTNEAGL
+2304 IRYARTNESGL
-2315 PQTDAFA
+2315 AQTDAFA
-2322 QAPGSTAVGY
+2322 QSPGSTAVGY

-2341 LALGREASATHAG
+2341 LALGRETTASHAG
-2354 SVALGANAIANGATL
+2354 SVALGATAIANGATL

-2378 GPLAGTTPVGEVSI
+2378 GPLAGTTPVGEVSV
-2392 GSGGAERRIT
+2392 GSSGAERRIT
-2402 NVAAGAGDTDAV
+2402 NVAAGAEDTDAV

-2438 KPGDPKTQ
+2438 NPGDPKTQ
-2446 ITLEGPASTDG
+2446 ITLEGAASTDG
-2457 GKTGGTKLTNVAQGD
+2457 GKTGGTKITNVAQGD

-2483 SQLNETNQSVTK
+2483 SQLNETNQNVTK

-2505 DTSESYTDQN
+2505 DTSQSYTDQN
-2515 GIGIRYVRTNEAGL
+2515 GIGIRYARTNEAGL
-2529 SQTDA
+2529 PQTDA

-2635 VEANVGDLSAG
+2635 VEANLGDLSAG
-2646 VVKYDRNPDGTIDY
+2646 AVKYDRNPDGSIDY
-2660 THVTMNPGGA
+2660 THVTLNPGGV

-2705 GEQVDNIANGGGI
+2705 GDQVDNIANGGGI

-2735 DGAGS
+2735 NGAGS

-2832 EEAKKYTDDSIKKVA
+2832 EEAKQYTDDSIKKVA

-2874 KKGAGGMFQVSQ
+2874 KNGAGGMFQVSQ

-2996 IAGVRSDMQSMDHRL
+2996 IAGVRNDMQSMDHRL
-3011 TAGVATAMAMAGLPQ
+3011 TAGVAAAMAMAGLPQ

-3031 RSMVALG
+3031 RSMVAIG

-3053 TVSDNGNWVM
+3053 TVSDNGNWVV

-3068 SSSRGDIG
+3068 STSRGDVG